1 MLNTPV
7 FVPKALGGGLKK
19 SKALAKG
26 KALTQGHRQGLDPR
40 APARPWI
47 NFPRTFPRISQC
59 VYQLLPSISVQFLL
73 ANYYGAN
80 VNLDNIS
87 GLPHVRSTRWLAS
100 FSEGLHL
107 FAAQRPTVAANLLA
121 QYSSELTHLWAEF
134 DQAAII
140 GNVPMLNKA
149 RVAIQ
154 TCIQTL
160 INNIE
165 QDNGAEPA
173 TQQGTIGT
181 EEEGDDEIPEL
192 VWDDGAVVGR

>member
-1 MLNTPV
+1 MKAFRFSAEFSRPSGRPS
-7 FVPKALGGGLKK
+7 FVTSYLQTTME
-19 SKALAKG
+19 S
-26 KALTQGHRQGLDPR
+26 
-40 APARPWI
+40 
-47 NFPRTFPRISQC
+47 
-59 VYQLLPSISVQFLL
+59 SIATHTRDS
-73 ANYYGAN
+73 AN

-87 GLPHVRSTRWLAS
+87 GLPRIRSTCWPAF

-140 GNVPMLNKA
+140 GNISMLDKA

-154 TCIQTL
+154 TCIQLCSTIYLIITEILINLQTL

-173 TQQGTIGT
+173 TQQGTMGT
-181 EEEGDDEIPEL
+181 EEESDDEIPEL
-192 VWDDGAVVGR
+192 VWDDEAVVGR